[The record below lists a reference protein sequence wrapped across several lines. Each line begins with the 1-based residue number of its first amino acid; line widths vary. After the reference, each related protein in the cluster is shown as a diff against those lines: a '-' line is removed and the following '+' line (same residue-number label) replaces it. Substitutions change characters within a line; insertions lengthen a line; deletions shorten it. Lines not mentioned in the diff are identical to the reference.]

1 MIIRAV
7 TTEGKGVYLEPGISG
22 LARRLVLCITTHGGD
37 LVLGLEAKEAR
48 ALLDALEHLVP
59 QVETWARAPT
69 SVRDA
74 TVWGHN
80 NERRLREAPFPPRLP
95 AWREGDDDGD

>member
-7 TTEGKGVYLEPGISG
+7 TTEGKGVYIEPGISG
-22 LARRLVLCITTHGGD
+22 LARRLVLCITTHQGD

-48 ALLDALEHLVP
+48 ALLDALAHLVP
-59 QVETWARAPT
+59 QVELWARSAT

-74 TVWGHN
+74 TVWGDN
-80 NERRLREAPFPPRLP
+80 NERRLKEAPFPPRLP
-95 AWREGDDDGD
+95 AWRDRDGDD